1 MVIWNR
7 PRQTPWTKVDES
19 GCGFFS
25 PQDKGIC
32 LLIYHALLFAPG
44 LRDVVY
50 SCPMSLAHHLFPNL
64 FLPADQ
70 TLHKIPSYYFLILI
84 IPCNQTRGIHIYTIT
99 TFYRMVCSQ
108 YINCQQ
114 WKLFGPK
121 TANYHFLHRVVTTT
135 YLQRG
140 MSSTETVVILLENSH
155 FDLLET
161 NLGASQ
167 ESFNLTNNNPSN
179 IWSVQEVH
187 LQMFSNQYMMA
198 VHVSR
203 LVSWWALRKALN
215 DRSAEMR
222 VNFKTICPRARKCY

>member
-1 MVIWNR
+1 MDAVLHASLMR
-7 PRQTPWTKVDES
+7 
-19 GCGFFS
+19 FFLS

-70 TLHKIPSYYFLILI
+70 TLHKIPSYYLLILI
-84 IPCNQTRGIHIYTIT
+84 IPCNQTRGIHVYTIT

-121 TANYHFLHRVVTTT
+121 TANYHFLHRLVTTT
-135 YLQRG
+135 YLQSEG
-140 MSSTETVVILLENSH
+140 NVINRNCGHPVGKLSLR
-155 FDLLET
+155 
-161 NLGASQ
+161 
-167 ESFNLTNNNPSN
+167 SF
-179 IWSVQEVH
+179 
-187 LQMFSNQYMMA
+187 
-198 VHVSR
+198 R
-203 LVSWWALRKALN
+203 DKSW
-215 DRSAEMR
+215 
-222 VNFKTICPRARKCY
+222 C